1 MIVYTVLFTLVG
13 KDPAENRFVEM
24 FYIWR
29 TYLLKNGGLGPTD
42 KISIILDKPT
52 IDFINSEFIL
62 KHILNLCKV
71 PIDFWLIPQPR
82 TLSEGMVHKYSLEEI
97 PAIVSECSLYIDLDI
112 TVVSSLRPMREV
124 IPDTIAVVIEGN
136 LNNDDYGGK
145 LIQREERKE
154 GYPGFSAAIF
164 VFSAGEYVKNFMRRV
179 KGDCLAQDPPF
190 YTVEQPFFNKYLY
203 EMFIN
208 GDRNFYILPEKYVA
222 TNDITRSDSVI
233 FVNYC
238 GDPGNGSKHICKM
251 IVGMC
256 VGVLLTDQPPAP
268 SPPPEHPARPPHRPA
283 PHRPGPPPLP
293 QQEQEQKQEQEH
305 EAQESPAP

>member
-13 KDPAENRFVEM
+13 KDPAENRYVEM
-24 FYIWR
+24 FYIWL
-29 TYLLKNGGLGPTD
+29 THLLKNGGLGPSD
-42 KISIILDKPT
+42 KICIILDKPT

-62 KHILNLCKV
+62 KHILNLSRV
-71 PIDFWLIPQPR
+71 TIEFWLILQPR

-112 TVVSSLRPMREV
+112 TVVSSLVPMRELV
-124 IPDTIAVVIEGN
+124 PDTIAVVIEGN
-136 LNNDDYGGK
+136 LNNDDYGGQ
-145 LIQREERKE
+145 LIPREERKG

-164 VFSAGEYVKNFMRRV
+164 AFSAGEYVKNFMRRV

-208 GDRNFYILPEKYVA
+208 GDRNFYILPEKYVS
-222 TNDITRSDSVI
+222 TNDVTPSDSVV

-256 VGVLLTDQPPAP
+256 VGILLTGQPAAP
-268 SPPPEHPARPPHRPA
+268 SPPPEHPAHP

-293 QQEQEQKQEQEH
+293 QEQKQKQEQEH
-305 EAQESPAP
+305 EAQELPAPSEA

>member
-13 KDPAENRFVEM
+13 KDPAENRYVEM
-24 FYIWR
+24 FYIWL
-29 TYLLKNGGLGPTD
+29 TYLIKNGDLGPTD
-42 KISIILDKPT
+42 KICIILDKCT
-52 IDFINSEFIL
+52 VDFINSEFIL
-62 KHILNLCKV
+62 KHILNLCNI
-71 PIDFWLIPQPR
+71 PIEFWLIPQPR

-136 LNNDDYGGK
+136 LNNDDYGGQ
-145 LIQREERKE
+145 LITREKREE

-164 VFSAGEYVKNFMRRV
+164 AFSSGKYVKNFMRRV

-208 GDRNFYILPEKYVA
+208 GDRNFFILPEKYVA
-222 TNDITRSDSVI
+222 INDITPSDSVV

-238 GDPGNGSKHICKM
+238 GDPGNGPRHIVKM
-251 IVGMC
+251 IMAMC
-256 VGVLLTDQPPAP
+256 MELLLTHPRTEPTPVPQHPAPPLGPAAAPPPPAEPQALDEGQAWPAP
-268 SPPPEHPARPPHRPA
+268 S
-283 PHRPGPPPLP
+283 
-293 QQEQEQKQEQEH
+293 
-305 EAQESPAP
+305 EA

>member
-13 KDPAENRFVEM
+13 KDPAENRYVEM
-24 FYIWR
+24 FYIWL
-29 TYLLKNGGLGPTD
+29 THILKNGGLGPTD

-164 VFSAGEYVKNFMRRV
+164 AFSAGEYVKNFMRRV

-222 TNDITRSDSVI
+222 TNDITQSDSVI

-256 VGVLLTDQPPAP
+256 VGVLLTGQPPVP
-268 SPPPEHPARPPHRPA
+268 SPPPEHPAPPRHRPA
-283 PHRPGPPPLP
+283 PPLGPPPLP
-293 QQEQEQKQEQEH
+293 QEQEQKQEH

>member
-13 KDPAENRFVEM
+13 KDPAENRYVEM
-24 FYIWR
+24 FYIWL

-82 TLSEGMVHKYSLEEI
+82 TLSEGMVNKYSLEEI
-97 PAIVSECSLYIDLDI
+97 PAIVSNCSLYIDLDI
-112 TVVSSLRPMREV
+112 TVVSSLVPMRELV
-124 IPDTIAVVIEGN
+124 PDTIAVVIEGN
-136 LNNDDYGGK
+136 LNNDDYGGQ
-145 LIQREERKE
+145 LIHIEERKKE
-154 GYPGFSAAIF
+154 YPGFSAAIF
-164 VFSAGEYVKNFMRRV
+164 AFSSGEYVKNFMRRV
-179 KGDCLAQDPPF
+179 KEDCLAQDPPF

-208 GDRNFYILPEKYVA
+208 GDRNFFILPKKYVD
-222 TNDITRSDSVI
+222 TNNVTPSDSVI

-251 IVGMC
+251 IVGIC
-256 VGVLLTDQPPAP
+256 VGILLTGQPAAP
-268 SPPPEHPARPPHRPA
+268 SPPPEHPAPPL
-283 PHRPGPPPLP
+283 GPPPLP
-293 QQEQEQKQEQEH
+293 QEQKQEQEH
-305 EAQESPAP
+305 EAQESRAPSEA

>member
-13 KDPAENRFVEM
+13 KDPAENRYVEM
-24 FYIWR
+24 FYIWL

-97 PAIVSECSLYIDLDI
+97 PAIVSNCSLYIDLDI
-112 TVVSSLRPMREV
+112 TVVSSLVPMRELV
-124 IPDTIAVVIEGN
+124 PDTIAVVIEGN
-136 LNNDDYGGK
+136 LNNDDYGGQ
-145 LIQREERKE
+145 LIPREERKG

-164 VFSAGEYVKNFMRRV
+164 AFSAGEYVKNFMRRV

-208 GDRNFYILPEKYVA
+208 GDRNFFILPEKYVS
-222 TNDITRSDSVI
+222 TNDVTPSDSVV

-238 GDPGNGSKHICKM
+238 GDPGNGPRHIVKM
-251 IVGMC
+251 IMGMC
-256 VGVLLTDQPPAP
+256 MGVLLTDLHTEPTPV
-268 SPPPEHPARPPHRPA
+268 PEHPA
-283 PHRPGPPPLP
+283 PPPGLP
-293 QQEQEQKQEQEH
+293 QAPAAAQAQAEG
-305 EAQESPAP
+305 EAQE